1 MKSIIKIFS
10 SLLLL
15 TFSFVGCNE
24 NDDGPGPN
32 GGAEGPLYATFIRVD
47 NPDGRIN
54 YVALTEDLEQ
64 GTEVDLTNALE
75 VPGFSRRYAP
85 EGGGFFAIGDGEDM
99 TITRYT
105 INENNEFVEEN
116 RISFAGQG
124 VTQMH
129 WRNEFL
135 SPTKAYYVDVTQG
148 QIVVWNPEEMTITK
162 TIMLPE
168 QVADGYQGYNTSVGF
183 FDFPIVDNRM
193 YIPLEWL
200 NFNTKEGLEATGLV
214 VVDTQTDQVLSYTE
228 TEKAPAATNF
238 VVDTNGDI
246 YFGTSGY
253 YLAHGFV
260 KDGINRPNGGI
271 LCVKAGEMTFDESY
285 YVSFSS
291 LTGNERTGVSLASA
305 PGDGIA
311 YTTLLNEETTSWSEI
326 VDFRSYISSSGWEK
340 WKVNLR
346 TGEAELEK
354 GLPASGPG
362 ADTRLIDG
370 EPYVFSFN
378 DFGSTT
384 VFKLNT
390 TGNHEEKLTVDGLLN
405 LVVKV
410 R

>member
-1 MKSIIKIFS
+1 MNLTIKIFS
-10 SLLLL
+10 LLLL
-15 TFSFVGCNE
+15 LGLFFSGCDD
-24 NDDGPGPN
+24 DDGPGLDSRFN
-32 GGAEGPLYATFIRVD
+32 EALYATFIRVD

-64 GTEVDLTNALE
+64 ETAVDFTTALE
-75 VPGFSRRYAP
+75 VPGFSRMYAP
-85 EGGGFFAIGDGEDM
+85 EEGGFFAIGDGEDM
-99 TITRYT
+99 TITRYS
-105 INENNEFVEEN
+105 INENNEFVRGN
-116 RISFAGQG
+116 RISFAGEG

-129 WRNEFL
+129 WRNKFL
-135 SPTKAYYVDVTQG
+135 SPVKAYYVDVTQG
-148 QIVVWNPEEMTITK
+148 QIVVWNPEEMSITK

-183 FDFPIVDNRM
+183 YDFPMVGNHM

-200 NFNTKEGLEATGLV
+200 NFDTNEGRPATGLV
-214 VVDTQTDQVLSYTE
+214 VINTQTDQVLSYTE

-253 YLAHGFV
+253 YMAHGFV
-260 KDGINRPNGGI
+260 KDGINRPNGAI
-271 LCVKAGEMTFDESY
+271 LRVKAGETTFDDNY
-285 YVSFSS
+285 YLPYSS
-291 LTGNERTGVSLASA
+291 LTAGDRIGVSLASA

-311 YTTLLNEETTSWSEI
+311 YTTLLKEETTAWSGI
-326 VDFRSYISSSGWEK
+326 TDFRSYISSSGWEK
-340 WKVNLR
+340 WKINLS
-346 TGEAELEK
+346 TGEAEPEQ
-354 GLPASGPG
+354 GLPAAGPG

-370 EPYVFSFN
+370 EPYIFSFS

-384 VFKLNT
+384 VFKLNAD
-390 TGNHEEKLTVDGLLN
+390 GNHEEKLTVDGLLN